1 MRNTY
6 FADVDLVYHRV
17 PRTHDDDLDEIDFAD
32 MEPLDDLEEEVG
44 VAPHCANLAVPVE
57 PYDVV
62 GVGNGKAIAMTP
74 APGERHF
81 APYTIG
87 TLGDIDGEDLP
98 TDEYTEHD
106 DDAIAG
112 AFAG

>member
-1 MRNTY
+1 MHNTY

-17 PRTHDDDLDEIDFAD
+17 PRFDDDDLDEIEFDD
-32 MEPLDDLEEEVG
+32 MEPVDDLEMEVG
-44 VAPHCANLAVPVE
+44 VAPHCACLVVHNE

-62 GVGNGKAIAMTP
+62 GIGPGQAIAMTP
-74 APGERHF
+74 APGERTF

-87 TLGDIDGEDLP
+87 TLEDLGEEDFP

-106 DDAIAG
+106 EKDIAE
-112 AFAG
+112 AFAS